1 MDPGASSPEKLDKEN
16 LVGKFIFP
24 ALSLFYVYYTK
35 WELYHCREWARGGLM
50 HIEIGFNFI

>member
-24 ALSLFYVYYTK
+24 ALSLFHVYYTK
-35 WELYHCREWARGGLM
+35 NESCIIAESEHRLD
-50 HIEIGFNFI
+50 